1 MFESQLTRPSNR
13 AQPRAA
19 SGTLDRDAGS
29 QEALRRAQVSSF

>member
-1 MFESQLTRPSNR
+1 MFESPLTRPRNR

-29 QEALRRAQVSSF
+29 Q